1 MLVFGERDPGHEL
14 AGVSIFFVS
23 LPYVEYNY
31 GVAAAGEEVV
41 GNRVVEMFI
50 FVKTVT
56 E

>member
-1 MLVFGERDPGHEL
+1 LGSQSF
-14 AGVSIFFVS
+14 SVS

-31 GVAAAGEEVV
+31 GVAAAGEEVA